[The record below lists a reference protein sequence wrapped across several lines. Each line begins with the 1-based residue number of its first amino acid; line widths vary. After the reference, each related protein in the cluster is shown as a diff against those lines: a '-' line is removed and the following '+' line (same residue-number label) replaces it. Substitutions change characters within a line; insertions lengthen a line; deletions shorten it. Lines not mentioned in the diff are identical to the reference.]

1 MKILHSTSADRSVRD
16 RQNFINEALLLRQY
30 KHKNIVKFLGI
41 AAMRDPLMIVME
53 LVEGRSTHFLQ
64 EISFGIFSLAEGSLN
79 NYLRKN
85 DLRASLLIQMC
96 YDIAKGMNYL
106 EKQNVIHRD
115 LAARNC
121 LIDRKGRVKVA
132 DFGLSRCLQSD
143 EEYFCQIKEVP
154 VRWWAVEVFLSSP
167 YTSQS
172 DVWSYGVTMWEV
184 FSRAD
189 TPYSHIQQNHHVI
202 EAVKRGK
209 RERERERG

>member
-1 MKILHSTSADRSVRD
+1 MKILHSTSVDRSVRD

-30 KHKNIVKFLGI
+30 KNKNIVKFLGI

-53 LVEGRSTHFLQ
+53 LVEGKITRQWRMIFFVWRIFL
-64 EISFGIFSLAEGSLN
+64 GGSLN

-85 DLRASLLIQMC
+85 NLRVSQLTQMC
-96 YDIAKGMNYL
+96 YDIAKGMEYL
-106 EKQNVIHRD
+106 EKHNVIHRD
-115 LAARNC
+115 LASRNC

-154 VRWWAVEVFLSSP
+154 VRWWAVEVFLGSP
-167 YTSQS
+167 YTSKS
-172 DVWSYGVTMWEV
+172 DVWSYGITVWEV

-189 TPYSHIQQNHHVI
+189 TPYSHIQQNHLVI
-202 EAVKRGK
+202 EAVKHGK
-209 RERERERG
+209 RER